1 MVEIESRIHSKAGRR
16 EKWCRDGGERGRE
29 SAAVLPGLKDGAEPW
44 PIPLDA
50 VWAGRALAG
59 GRDIHEPTRVG
70 QCAAKKRNTGRY
82 TENQTVVGA
91 NSLWEPAMWI
101 KSSSELVLR

>member
-1 MVEIESRIHSKAGRR
+1 MGLLCGHVLKKGVCHWMRAFGGRPP
-16 EKWCRDGGERGRE
+16 CERGRE

-44 PIPLDA
+44 PIPLDV

-70 QCAAKKRNTGRY
+70 QCVAKKRNMGCY

-91 NSLWEPAMWI
+91 NLYENQ
-101 KSSSELVLR
+101 RCG